1 MHPGVDGTFTV
12 TATREFDWAAIRAR
26 IERNMERAA
35 PDSASPERNRDVLRE
50 RAAALARVPEPE
62 LHAAEADMVKVL
74 AFELGGA
81 FYAVENH
88 CVLHACAL
96 PPLTALPGLPNHVA
110 GVTAFRGQVLAVL
123 DLRALLALPVTR
135 LAEPTALVVLQD
147 GAMEFA
153 LVADTI
159 AGVRHYPRAALSPS
173 LPGLGALRAGYL
185 MGVAPDRTAILDASR
200 MLGDRSLV
208 VHGQ

>member
-1 MHPGVDGTFTV
+1 V
-12 TATREFDWAAIRAR
+12 TAAREFDWAAIRAR
-26 IERNMERAA
+26 IEQGIELAGF
-35 PDSASPERNRDVLRE
+35 DHASPERSREVLRE
-50 RAAALARVPEPE
+50 RAQALARVPDQERDPGQ
-62 LHAAEADMVKVL
+62 ADTMQVL

-81 FYAVENH
+81 SYAVETGR
-88 CVLHACAL
+88 VLHACAL

-110 GVTAFRGQVLAVL
+110 GIAAFRGQVLAVL

-135 LAEPTALVVLQD
+135 LAEPAALIVLQD
-147 GAMEFA
+147 NAMEFA
-153 LVADTI
+153 LLADAV
-159 AGVRHYPRAALSPS
+159 AGVRHYPRASLSAS

-208 VHGQ
+208 LHGQ

>member
-1 MHPGVDGTFTV
+1 M
-12 TATREFDWAAIRAR
+12 TAAREFDWAAIR
-26 IERNMERAA
+26 ERLERSMALSA
-35 PDSASPERNRDVLRE
+35 PDHASPERSREVLRE
-50 RAAALARVPEPE
+50 RAAALARVPDQQ
-62 LHAAEADMVKVL
+62 LHAGEADMVNVL

-81 FYAVENH
+81 SYAVENH

-110 GVTAFRGQVLAVL
+110 GITAFRGQVLAVL

-135 LAEPTALVVLQD
+135 LTEPTALVVLQD
-147 GAMEFA
+147 SAMEFA
-153 LVADTI
+153 LLADAI
-159 AGVRHYPRAALSPS
+159 AGVRHYPRATLSPS

-208 VHGQ
+208 LHG